1 MSEIWE
7 RMKAR
12 NEALMRSNK
21 LSKETEMQEGFNGG
35 ARDEASKTKPRE
47 EIKPKFTQQLNES
60 TDIGKTLLVL
70 EEEDYV
76 VNGVQTAVHVQGG
89 ERWFDGLKGG
99 ARDEASKTEQF
110 LIQQLAQT
118 REETS
123 RAQANSL
130 MLQQQLNQLQTELQS
145 VREMVRASNKNVE
158 ESEKVLQRVQ
168 DASLEIV
175 RTRSEMV
182 LIQEQTAAAALKA
195 KAFEQNAESSARTAQ
210 DAVAV
215 QTMRKTRVMHGEL
228 ERALKLEE
236 QYKKKAEEGHKLLDE
251 ERKVLNKLKAD
262 EKEKRDEADLEQGRY
277 SKLKSYAEIL
287 VMNAQTASVASAE
300 ANEKLAFLLANETKA
315 QETLTKYK
323 EHAREVIAKSKKFE
337 SDAMRGKRDQNTVQK
352 IAEIHAYETETATV
366 LVQTMKLIE
375 KLRDKIEKALA
386 RAKEAEASASQK
398 ANEAKIS
405 QDALLEY
412 ESVLKKALNDAMAA
426 LRDLRD
432 EEVKFEKVRSDSI
445 RYDDEYERAKTDA
458 RLKSSATIESED
470 EARKALR
477 EMQIGAGQGAATGS
491 EEGGGEGERE
501 ENPDKDKTQDQLYG
515 GSLEKKKGVFSKITQ
530 ALKNLKKKNVLY
542 VSGGEFQE
550 RVAKELAG
558 GIKVDF

>member
-1 MSEIWE
+1 
-7 RMKAR
+7 MKAR
-12 NEALMRSNK
+12 NEALMRSK
-21 LSKETEMQEGFNGG
+21 QKEKDQ
-35 ARDEASKTKPRE
+35 
-47 EIKPKFTQQLNES
+47 IKPNVFMHMQPNES
-60 TDIGKTLLVL
+60 NDIGKKLLVL
-70 EEEDYV
+70 AEEDYV
-76 VNGVQTAVHVQGG
+76 VNRVQVEPPVQEQEVQGG
-89 ERWFDGLKGG
+89 NSETFPRWFDGLKGG

-130 MLQQQLNQLQTELQS
+130 LLQQQLNQLQTELQS

-195 KAFEQNAESSARTAQ
+195 KAFEQNAETSARTAQ

-236 QYKKKAEEGHKLLDE
+236 QYRKKAEEGHKLLDE

-337 SDAMRGKRDQNTVQK
+337 SDAMRGKRDQETVQK

-398 ANEAKIS
+398 AIEAKKS

-477 EMQIGAGQGAATGS
+477 EMQIGAGQGGDTTGEDEDPS
-491 EEGGGEGERE
+491 
-501 ENPDKDKTQDQLYG
+501 KDKTQDQLYG
-515 GSLEKKKGVFSKITQ
+515 GSSEKKKGVFSKITQ

>member
-21 LSKETEMQEGFNGG
+21 LSKETEVQEGFRGG

-60 TDIGKTLLVL
+60 TDIGKTFLDL
-70 EEEDYV
+70 EEDDYV
-76 VNGVQTAVHVQGG
+76 VNRVSTEVQGG

-130 MLQQQLNQLQTELQS
+130 LLQQQLNQLQTELQS

-195 KAFEQNAESSARTAQ
+195 KAFEQNAETSARTAQ

-236 QYKKKAEEGHKLLDE
+236 QYRKKAEEGHKLLDE

-337 SDAMRGKRDQNTVQK
+337 SDAMRGKRDQDTVQK

-477 EMQIGAGQGAATGS
+477 EMQIGAGQGATTGP
-491 EEGGGEGERE
+491 EEGGGEGE

-515 GSLEKKKGVFSKITQ
+515 GSSEKKKGVFSKITQ

>member
-21 LSKETEMQEGFNGG
+21 LSKETEVQEGFRG

-60 TDIGKTLLVL
+60 TDIGKTLLAL
-70 EEEDYV
+70 EEDDYV
-76 VNGVQTAVHVQGG
+76 VNRVSTEVQGG

-130 MLQQQLNQLQTELQS
+130 LLQQQLNQLQTELQS

-195 KAFEQNAESSARTAQ
+195 KAFEQNAETSARTAQ

-236 QYKKKAEEGHKLLDE
+236 QYRKKAEEGHKLLDE

-337 SDAMRGKRDQNTVQK
+337 SDAMRGKRDQDTVQK

-477 EMQIGAGQGAATGS
+477 EMQIGAGQGATTGP
-491 EEGGGEGERE
+491 EEGGGEGE

-515 GSLEKKKGVFSKITQ
+515 GSSEKKKGVFSKITQ

>member
-12 NEALMRSNK
+12 NEALMRSK
-21 LSKETEMQEGFNGG
+21 QKEKDQM
-35 ARDEASKTKPRE
+35 
-47 EIKPKFTQQLNES
+47 KPKVTMHMQPNES
-60 TDIGKTLLVL
+60 NDIGKALLVL
-70 EEEDYV
+70 AEEDYV
-76 VNGVQTAVHVQGG
+76 VNRVQVEPPVQEQEVQGG
-89 ERWFDGLKGG
+89 NSETFPRWFDGLKGG

-130 MLQQQLNQLQTELQS
+130 LLQQQLNQLQTELQS

-195 KAFEQNAESSARTAQ
+195 KAFEQNAETSARTAQ

-236 QYKKKAEEGHKLLDE
+236 QYRKKAEEGHKLLDE

-337 SDAMRGKRDQNTVQK
+337 SDAIRGKRDQETVQK

-398 ANEAKIS
+398 AIEAKKS

-477 EMQIGAGQGAATGS
+477 EMQIGAGQAAATGS
-491 EEGGGEGERE
+491 EEGGGGGEGERE
-501 ENPDKDKTQDQLYG
+501 EDPSKDKTQDQLYG
-515 GSLEKKKGVFSKITQ
+515 GSSEKKKGVFSKITQ

>member
-1 MSEIWE
+1 MWP
-7 RMKAR
+7 
-12 NEALMRSNK
+12 
-21 LSKETEMQEGFNGG
+21 F
-35 ARDEASKTKPRE
+35 
-47 EIKPKFTQQLNES
+47 
-60 TDIGKTLLVL
+60 
-70 EEEDYV
+70 
-76 VNGVQTAVHVQGG
+76 
-89 ERWFDGLKGG
+89 
-99 ARDEASKTEQF
+99 
-110 LIQQLAQT
+110 
-118 REETS
+118 
-123 RAQANSL
+123 
-130 MLQQQLNQLQTELQS
+130 
-145 VREMVRASNKNVE
+145 
-158 ESEKVLQRVQ
+158 
-168 DASLEIV
+168 
-175 RTRSEMV
+175 
-182 LIQEQTAAAALKA
+182 
-195 KAFEQNAESSARTAQ
+195 
-210 DAVAV
+210 
-215 QTMRKTRVMHGEL
+215 
-228 ERALKLEE
+228 
-236 QYKKKAEEGHKLLDE
+236 
-251 ERKVLNKLKAD
+251 
-262 EKEKRDEADLEQGRY
+262 
-277 SKLKSYAEIL
+277 
-287 VMNAQTASVASAE
+287 
-300 ANEKLAFLLANETKA
+300 AFLLANETKA

-337 SDAMRGKRDQNTVQK
+337 SDAMRGKRDQDTVQK

-398 ANEAKIS
+398 AIEAKKS

-477 EMQIGAGQGAATGS
+477 EMQIGAGQGATGATTGV
-491 EEGGGEGERE
+491 EEGEGEGERE
-501 ENPDKDKTQDQLYG
+501 EDPSKDKTQDQLYG
-515 GSLEKKKGVFSKITQ
+515 GSSEKKKGVFSKITQ
-530 ALKNLKKKNVLY
+530 ALKNLKKKNILY

>member
-12 NEALMRSNK
+12 NEALMRSNNVC
-21 LSKETEMQEGFNGG
+21 KETEMQGG
-35 ARDEASKTKPRE
+35 LKAAARDEVSKTKPT
-47 EIKPKFTQQLNES
+47 EIKPKFTQQPNEP
-60 TDIGKTLLVL
+60 DIGKTLLVL

-76 VNGVQTAVHVQGG
+76 VNGVQTAVQVQGG

-130 MLQQQLNQLQTELQS
+130 LLQQQLNQLQTELQS

-195 KAFEQNAESSARTAQ
+195 KAFEQNAETSARTAQ

-236 QYKKKAEEGHKLLDE
+236 QYKKKAEEGHKLLEE
-251 ERKVLNKLKAD
+251 ERKVLNKLKAE

-300 ANEKLAFLLANETKA
+300 ANEKLAFLLANENKA

-337 SDAMRGKRDQNTVQK
+337 SDAMRGKRDQDTVQK

-398 ANEAKIS
+398 AIEAKKS

-477 EMQIGAGQGAATGS
+477 EMQIGAGQGGATT
-491 EEGGGEGERE
+491 GEDEDS
-501 ENPDKDKTQDQLYG
+501 NANKDEKGQDQLYG
-515 GSLEKKKGVFSKITQ
+515 GSSEKKKGVFSKITQ

>member
-21 LSKETEMQEGFNGG
+21 LSKETEVQGTKGG
-35 ARDEASKTKPRE
+35 AREEASKKKPRE
-47 EIKPKFTQQLNES
+47 EIKPKFTQQPNES
-60 TDIGKTLLVL
+60 ADIGKTLLVL
-70 EEEDYV
+70 EEEDFV
-76 VNGVQTAVHVQGG
+76 VNVEGG

-130 MLQQQLNQLQTELQS
+130 LLQQQLNQLQTELQS

-195 KAFEQNAESSARTAQ
+195 KAFEQNAETSARTAQ

-236 QYKKKAEEGHKLLDE
+236 QYRKKAEEGHKLLDE

-300 ANEKLAFLLANETKA
+300 ANEKLAFLLTNETKA

-337 SDAMRGKRDQNTVQK
+337 SDAMRGKRDQDTVQK

-375 KLRDKIEKALA
+375 KLRDKIENALA

-412 ESVLKKALNDAMAA
+412 ESVLKKALNNAMAA

-477 EMQIGAGQGAATGS
+477 EMQIGAGQGATGATTGV
-491 EEGGGEGERE
+491 EEGEGERE
-501 ENPDKDKTQDQLYG
+501 EDKNNQDKLYG
-515 GSLEKKKGVFSKITQ
+515 GSSEKKKGVFSKITQ

-550 RVAKELAG
+550 RVAEELAG

>member
-21 LSKETEMQEGFNGG
+21 LSKETEVQGG
-35 ARDEASKTKPRE
+35 LKEARDKESKTKPA
-47 EIKPKFTQQLNES
+47 EIKPKFTQQPNEP
-60 TDIGKTLLVL
+60 DIGKTLLVL

-76 VNGVQTAVHVQGG
+76 VNGVQTDVQVQGG

-130 MLQQQLNQLQTELQS
+130 LLQQQLNQLQTELQS

-195 KAFEQNAESSARTAQ
+195 KAFEQNAETSARTAQ

-236 QYKKKAEEGHKLLDE
+236 QYKKKAEEGHKLLEE
-251 ERKVLNKLKAD
+251 ERKVLNKLKAE

-287 VMNAQTASVASAE
+287 VMNAQTASVGSAE
-300 ANEKLAFLLANETKA
+300 ANEKLAFLLANENKA

-337 SDAMRGKRDQNTVQK
+337 SDALRGKRDQDTVQK

-398 ANEAKIS
+398 AIEAKKS

-477 EMQIGAGQGAATGS
+477 EMQIGAGQGATTGEDEDS
-491 EEGGGEGERE
+491 
-501 ENPDKDKTQDQLYG
+501 NANKDEKGQDQLYG
-515 GSLEKKKGVFSKITQ
+515 GSSKKGVFSKITQ

>member
-1 MSEIWE
+1 
-7 RMKAR
+7 
-12 NEALMRSNK
+12 
-21 LSKETEMQEGFNGG
+21 
-35 ARDEASKTKPRE
+35 
-47 EIKPKFTQQLNES
+47 
-60 TDIGKTLLVL
+60 
-70 EEEDYV
+70 
-76 VNGVQTAVHVQGG
+76 
-89 ERWFDGLKGG
+89 
-99 ARDEASKTEQF
+99 
-110 LIQQLAQT
+110 
-118 REETS
+118 
-123 RAQANSL
+123 
-130 MLQQQLNQLQTELQS
+130 
-145 VREMVRASNKNVE
+145 MVRASNKNVE

-195 KAFEQNAESSARTAQ
+195 KAFEQNAETSARTAQ

-236 QYKKKAEEGHKLLDE
+236 QYRKKAEEGHKLLDE

-337 SDAMRGKRDQNTVQK
+337 SDAMRGKRDQETVQK

-398 ANEAKIS
+398 AIEAKKS

-477 EMQIGAGQGAATGS
+477 EMQIGAGQGGDTTGEDEDPS
-491 EEGGGEGERE
+491 
-501 ENPDKDKTQDQLYG
+501 KDKTQDQLYG
-515 GSLEKKKGVFSKITQ
+515 GSSEKKKGVFSKITQ

>member
-12 NEALMRSNK
+12 NEALMRSNNVC
-21 LSKETEMQEGFNGG
+21 KETEMQGG
-35 ARDEASKTKPRE
+35 LKAAARDEVSKTKPT
-47 EIKPKFTQQLNES
+47 EIKPKFTQQPNEP
-60 TDIGKTLLVL
+60 DIGKTLLVL

-76 VNGVQTAVHVQGG
+76 VNGVQTAVQVQGG

-130 MLQQQLNQLQTELQS
+130 LLQQQLNQLQTELQS

-195 KAFEQNAESSARTAQ
+195 KAFEQNAETSARTAQ

-236 QYKKKAEEGHKLLDE
+236 QYKKKAEEGHKLLEE
-251 ERKVLNKLKAD
+251 ERKVLNKLKAE

-300 ANEKLAFLLANETKA
+300 ANEKLAFLLANENKA

-337 SDAMRGKRDQNTVQK
+337 SDAMRGKRDQDTVQK

-398 ANEAKIS
+398 AIEAKKS

-477 EMQIGAGQGAATGS
+477 EMQIGAGQGGATTGEDEDS
-491 EEGGGEGERE
+491 NANKDEGG
-501 ENPDKDKTQDQLYG
+501 QDQLYG
-515 GSLEKKKGVFSKITQ
+515 GSSEKKKGVFSKI
-530 ALKNLKKKNVLY
+530 K
-542 VSGGEFQE
+542 
-550 RVAKELAG
+550 
-558 GIKVDF
+558 I

>member
-12 NEALMRSNK
+12 NEALMRSNNVC
-21 LSKETEMQEGFNGG
+21 KETEMQGG
-35 ARDEASKTKPRE
+35 LKAAARDEVSKTKPT
-47 EIKPKFTQQLNES
+47 EIKPKFTQQPNEP
-60 TDIGKTLLVL
+60 DIGKTLLVL

-76 VNGVQTAVHVQGG
+76 VNGVQTAVQVQGG

-130 MLQQQLNQLQTELQS
+130 LLQQQLNQLQTELQS

-195 KAFEQNAESSARTAQ
+195 KAFEQNAETSARTAQ

-236 QYKKKAEEGHKLLDE
+236 QYKKKAEEGHKLLEE
-251 ERKVLNKLKAD
+251 ERKVLNKLKAE

-300 ANEKLAFLLANETKA
+300 ANEKLAFLLANENKA

-337 SDAMRGKRDQNTVQK
+337 SDAMRGKRDQDTVQK

-398 ANEAKIS
+398 AIEAKKS

-477 EMQIGAGQGAATGS
+477 EMQIGAGQGGATTGEDEDS
-491 EEGGGEGERE
+491 NANKDEGG
-501 ENPDKDKTQDQLYG
+501 QDQLYG
-515 GSLEKKKGVFSKITQ
+515 GSSEKKKGVFSKITQ

>member
-21 LSKETEMQEGFNGG
+21 VCKETEMQGG
-35 ARDEASKTKPRE
+35 LKAARDEASKTKPT
-47 EIKPKFTQQLNES
+47 EIKPKFTQQPNEP
-60 TDIGKTLLVL
+60 DIGKTLLVL

-76 VNGVQTAVHVQGG
+76 VNGVQTAVQVQGG

-130 MLQQQLNQLQTELQS
+130 LLQQQLNQLQTELQS

-195 KAFEQNAESSARTAQ
+195 KAFEQNAETSARTAQ

-236 QYKKKAEEGHKLLDE
+236 QYKKKAEEGHKLLEE
-251 ERKVLNKLKAD
+251 ERKVLNKLKAE

-300 ANEKLAFLLANETKA
+300 ANEKLAFLLANENKA

-337 SDAMRGKRDQNTVQK
+337 SDAMRGKRDQDTVQK

-398 ANEAKIS
+398 AIEAKKS

-477 EMQIGAGQGAATGS
+477 EMQIGAGQGGATTGEDEDS
-491 EEGGGEGERE
+491 NANKDEGG
-501 ENPDKDKTQDQLYG
+501 QDQLYG
-515 GSLEKKKGVFSKITQ
+515 GSSEKKKGVFSKITQ

-542 VSGGEFQE
+542 VSGVEFQE

>member
-21 LSKETEMQEGFNGG
+21 VCKETEMQGGFKA
-35 ARDEASKTKPRE
+35 ARDEASKTKPA
-47 EIKPKFTQQLNES
+47 EIKPKFTQQPNES

-76 VNGVQTAVHVQGG
+76 VNGVQTDVQGG

-130 MLQQQLNQLQTELQS
+130 LLQQQLNQLQTELQS

-195 KAFEQNAESSARTAQ
+195 KAFEQNAETSARTAQ

-236 QYKKKAEEGHKLLDE
+236 QYKKKAEEGHKLLEE
-251 ERKVLNKLKAD
+251 ERKVLNKLKAE

-300 ANEKLAFLLANETKA
+300 ANEKLAFLLANENKA

-337 SDAMRGKRDQNTVQK
+337 SDAMRGKRDQDTVQK

-398 ANEAKIS
+398 AIEAKKS

-477 EMQIGAGQGAATGS
+477 EMQIGAGQGGATT
-491 EEGGGEGERE
+491 GEDEDS
-501 ENPDKDKTQDQLYG
+501 NANKDEKGQDQLYG
-515 GSLEKKKGVFSKITQ
+515 GSSEKKKGVFSKITQ

>member
-12 NEALMRSNK
+12 NEALMRSNNVC
-21 LSKETEMQEGFNGG
+21 KETEMQGG
-35 ARDEASKTKPRE
+35 LKAAARDEVSKTKPT
-47 EIKPKFTQQLNES
+47 EIKPKFTQQPNEP
-60 TDIGKTLLVL
+60 DIGKTLLVL

-76 VNGVQTAVHVQGG
+76 VNGVQTAVQVQGG

-130 MLQQQLNQLQTELQS
+130 LLQQQLNQLQTELQS

-195 KAFEQNAESSARTAQ
+195 KAFEQNAETSARTAQ

-236 QYKKKAEEGHKLLDE
+236 QYKKKAEEGHKLLEE
-251 ERKVLNKLKAD
+251 ERKVLNKLKAE

-300 ANEKLAFLLANETKA
+300 ANEKLAFLLANENKA

-337 SDAMRGKRDQNTVQK
+337 SDAMRGKRDQDTVQK

-398 ANEAKIS
+398 AIEAKKS

-477 EMQIGAGQGAATGS
+477 EMQIGAGQGGATTGEDEDS
-491 EEGGGEGERE
+491 NANKDEGG
-501 ENPDKDKTQDQLYG
+501 QDQLYG
-515 GSLEKKKGVFSKITQ
+515 GSSEKKKGVFSKITQ

-542 VSGGEFQE
+542 VSGVEFQE

>member
-21 LSKETEMQEGFNGG
+21 LSKETEVQEGFRG

-60 TDIGKTLLVL
+60 TDIGKTLLAL
-70 EEEDYV
+70 EEDDYV
-76 VNGVQTAVHVQGG
+76 VNRVSTEVQGG

-130 MLQQQLNQLQTELQS
+130 LLQQQLNQLQTELQS

-195 KAFEQNAESSARTAQ
+195 KAFEQNAETSARTAQ

-236 QYKKKAEEGHKLLDE
+236 QYRKKAEEGHKLLDE

-337 SDAMRGKRDQNTVQK
+337 SDAMRGKRDQDTVQK

-477 EMQIGAGQGAATGS
+477 EMQIGAGQGATTGP
-491 EEGGGEGERE
+491 EEGGGEGE

-515 GSLEKKKGVFSKITQ
+515 GSSDKKKGVFSKITQ

>member
-12 NEALMRSNK
+12 NEALMRSNNVC
-21 LSKETEMQEGFNGG
+21 KETEMQGG
-35 ARDEASKTKPRE
+35 LKAAARDEVSKTKPT
-47 EIKPKFTQQLNES
+47 EIKPKFTQQPNEP
-60 TDIGKTLLVL
+60 DIGKTLLVL

-76 VNGVQTAVHVQGG
+76 VNGVQTAVQVQGG

-130 MLQQQLNQLQTELQS
+130 LLQQQLNQLQTELQS

-195 KAFEQNAESSARTAQ
+195 KAFEQNAETSARTAQ

-236 QYKKKAEEGHKLLDE
+236 QYKKKAEEGHKLLEE
-251 ERKVLNKLKAD
+251 ERKVLNKLKAE

-300 ANEKLAFLLANETKA
+300 ANEKLAFLLANENKA

-337 SDAMRGKRDQNTVQK
+337 SDAMRGKRDQDTVQK

-398 ANEAKIS
+398 AIEAKKS

-477 EMQIGAGQGAATGS
+477 EMQIGAGQGGATT
-491 EEGGGEGERE
+491 GEDEDS
-501 ENPDKDKTQDQLYG
+501 NANKDEKGQDQLYG
-515 GSLEKKKGVFSKITQ
+515 GSSEKNKGVFSKITQ

>member
-12 NEALMRSNK
+12 NEALMRSNNVCK
-21 LSKETEMQEGFNGG
+21 DPEMQGG
-35 ARDEASKTKPRE
+35 LKAAARDEVSKTKPT
-47 EIKPKFTQQLNES
+47 EIKPKFTQQPNEP
-60 TDIGKTLLVL
+60 DIGKTLLVL

-76 VNGVQTAVHVQGG
+76 VNGVQTAVQVQGG

-130 MLQQQLNQLQTELQS
+130 LLQQQLNQLQTELQS

-195 KAFEQNAESSARTAQ
+195 KAFEQNAETSARTAQ

-236 QYKKKAEEGHKLLDE
+236 QYKKKAEEGHKLLEE
-251 ERKVLNKLKAD
+251 ERKVLNKLKAE

-300 ANEKLAFLLANETKA
+300 ANEKLAFLLANENKA

-337 SDAMRGKRDQNTVQK
+337 SDAMRGKRDQDTVQK

-398 ANEAKIS
+398 AIEAKKS

-477 EMQIGAGQGAATGS
+477 EMQIGAGQGGATTGEDEDS
-491 EEGGGEGERE
+491 NANKDEGG
-501 ENPDKDKTQDQLYG
+501 QDQLYG
-515 GSLEKKKGVFSKITQ
+515 GSSEKKKGVFSKITQ

-542 VSGGEFQE
+542 VSGVEFQE